1 MNIQITNLHK
11 KYGNDTVLQIPSLCI
26 GNGEIVGLVGNNGAG
41 KTTMMRLILDL
52 IDASDGYVELDGE
65 KVSESE
71 DWKRR
76 TGSFLDDTFLI
87 DFLTPDEYF
96 QLTADLYGVKYD
108 EKQFHGTYESFTN
121 DQIFGQK
128 KLIHDFSMGNR
139 QKIGIMGAML
149 TNPDLLILDEPFNF
163 LDPTSQIMTERLI
176 REFNRDYHS
185 TILLSSH
192 NLNSIKEVCTRI
204 ILIEK
209 GKLIMDLQHTPGSPC
224 DKVASYFSL

>member
-11 KYGNDTVLQIPSLCI
+11 NYGNDTVLQIPSLSI
-26 GNGEIVGLVGNNGAG
+26 GDGEIVGLVGNNGAG

-163 LDPTSQIMTERLI
+163 LDPTSQIMTEGLI
-176 REFNRDYHS
+176 REFNRDYH
-185 TILLSSH
+185 
-192 NLNSIKEVCTRI
+192 
-204 ILIEK
+204 
-209 GKLIMDLQHTPGSPC
+209 
-224 DKVASYFSL
+224 